1 MIQIIAGKKGSG
13 KTKRLIDM
21 TNNAVK
27 TSSGNVVFL
36 DKNDSYMYEV
46 DRAVRFVNVE
56 EYSVSSA
63 EMFLGFLGGVEV
75 DAVVLAGELGAA
87 CAVDDH
93 GIAVAD
99 ERRVLPGRRFTA
111 GGVCCDGQRFPVGDD
126 DDLALRIGAV
136 NFRVQRLQTCQHVRA
151 WVTVVIVRSDAD
163 HRHRGLHSRQ
173 ERLG

>member
-56 EYSVSSA
+56 EYSVSRD
-63 EMFLGFLGGVEV
+63 GFWNCSRSECVCR
-75 DAVVLAGELGAA
+75 ALAG
-87 CAVDDH
+87 D
-93 GIAVAD
+93 IAVHTNNEIANICCFS
-99 ERRVLPGRRFTA
+99 RLFILIYIFTY
-111 GGVCCDGQRFPVGDD
+111 R
-126 DDLALRIGAV
+126 
-136 NFRVQRLQTCQHVRA
+136 
-151 WVTVVIVRSDAD
+151 
-163 HRHRGLHSRQ
+163 
-173 ERLG
+173 

>member
-63 EMFLGFLGGVEV
+63 ECSSASS
-75 DAVVLAGELGAA
+75 AVCSPATTTS
-87 CAVDDH
+87 
-93 GIAVAD
+93 
-99 ERRVLPGRRFTA
+99 RPSSST
-111 GGVCCDGQRFPVGDD
+111 
-126 DDLALRIGAV
+126 
-136 NFRVQRLQTCQHVRA
+136 
-151 WVTVVIVRSDAD
+151 RS
-163 HRHRGLHSRQ
+163 SS
-173 ERLG
+173 

>member
-63 EMFLGFLGGVEV
+63 EMFLGFLGGMLASNYDVKTV
-75 DAVVLAGELGAA
+75 FIDAFLKL
-87 CAVDDH
+87 
-93 GIAVAD
+93 IKI
-99 ERRVLPGRRFTA
+99 
-111 GGVCCDGQRFPVGDD
+111 
-126 DDLALRIGAV
+126 DLA
-136 NFRVQRLQTCQHVRA
+136 
-151 WVTVVIVRSDAD
+151 DAKWCFD
-163 HRHRGLHSRQ
+163 SL
-173 ERLG
+173 EK

>member
-63 EMFLGFLGGVEV
+63 EMFLGFLGGMLASNYDVKTV
-75 DAVVLAGELGAA
+75 FIDAFLKL
-87 CAVDDH
+87 
-93 GIAVAD
+93 IKI
-99 ERRVLPGRRFTA
+99 
-111 GGVCCDGQRFPVGDD
+111 
-126 DDLALRIGAV
+126 DLA
-136 NFRVQRLQTCQHVRA
+136 
-151 WVTVVIVRSDAD
+151 DAK
-163 HRHRGLHSRQ
+163 
-173 ERLG
+173 

>member
-56 EYSVSSA
+56 E
-63 EMFLGFLGGVEV
+63 
-75 DAVVLAGELGAA
+75 
-87 CAVDDH
+87 
-93 GIAVAD
+93 
-99 ERRVLPGRRFTA
+99 
-111 GGVCCDGQRFPVGDD
+111 
-126 DDLALRIGAV
+126 
-136 NFRVQRLQTCQHVRA
+136 
-151 WVTVVIVRSDAD
+151 
-163 HRHRGLHSRQ
+163 
-173 ERLG
+173 

>member
-63 EMFLGFLGGVEV
+63 EMFLGFLGGIVGILAASLKNINAPYRPEGTKM
-75 DAVVLAGELGAA
+75 AALGFATACVLGTLIALVGFIALLGA
-87 CAVDDH
+87 
-93 GIAVAD
+93 
-99 ERRVLPGRRFTA
+99 R
-111 GGVCCDGQRFPVGDD
+111 
-126 DDLALRIGAV
+126 
-136 NFRVQRLQTCQHVRA
+136 
-151 WVTVVIVRSDAD
+151 
-163 HRHRGLHSRQ
+163 
-173 ERLG
+173 